1 MRTFRDLQGREAGL
15 GRCLGQGGEGAVY
28 SVPMWPRSVA
38 KIYARR
44 PDDHTRR
51 KLQAMVEL
59 GLSDERA
66 AAPVRATTG
75 AAARSRLHLG
85 PGRAQHRTHGVH
97 QRVPVAEVEN
107 CLTEQ
112 RADLVVPT
120 VLMF

>member
-59 GLSDERA
+59 GTEELTSFA
-66 AAPVRATTG
+66 AWPQGLVLDSRTG
-75 AAARSRLHLG
+75 AAVGFLM
-85 PGRAQHRTHGVH
+85 P
-97 QRVPVAEVEN
+97 RVDAPS
-107 CLTEQ
+107 
-112 RADLVVPT
+112 
-120 VLMF
+120 